1 MRALLFGDVHGFS
14 KLNDRELPLFAETGR
29 GGTSASCRYLVH
41 NTWDDRIFAFFE
53 DVRAAAEWALEAQER
68 VKAIDLAEA
77 GLPGICTCAWAGTW
91 ALCIR

>member
-1 MRALLFGDVHGFS
+1 MTASFGCLRRQSWASWGEVARAHRAD
-14 KLNDRELPLFAETGR
+14 
-29 GGTSASCRYLVH
+29 TSFI
-41 NTWDDRIFAFFE
+41 NTWGDGIFAVFE
-53 DVRAAAEWALEAQER
+53 DVRAAAEWALKAQER